1 MVKSVAVF
9 GSCVSRD
16 LFFSKFNPNYKD
28 FFNIKLS
35 SQRSSLISIMQK
47 PFSVDDNEILITPEN
62 NANIARMNFLRDDFE
77 KTFIKGL
84 VKSPVDYVVLDNYFE
99 VRMGV
104 LILKNGDIITNN
116 NWDLPATSLYKKLDI
131 DKKLSIQEDTNEFYK
146 LWKENCDIFFEF
158 LEDNCNNTK
167 IVLNSFKQVFKV
179 LKRNSSTYINN
190 DFKKQA
196 KSTNKFLKKLDDYII
211 KNHDIDVLYFD
222 ENTLADENHLWG
234 LGPVHYEM
242 KYYKNKLNQLI
253 TICKDGRMAN
263 KDLTLLNNEILRYKK
278 DITSLKN
285 QLTLEKENAS
295 KTKEYLLILE
305 NNKNFFN
312 SQKEENNRL
321 KSEINNIQ
329 GVNDDLV
336 KKVNELKEYVKLFN
350 SQKEENDNLKNNIHK
365 FKKEN
370 EKLLIENERLITK
383 NRKLNGEKLFF
394 QNQEVNLKK
403 ENRELN
409 RKLKEYSSSDLKLFS
424 LNKLKNLK

>member
-179 LKRNSSTYINN
+179 LKRNSSTY
-190 DFKKQA
+190 
-196 KSTNKFLKKLDDYII
+196 Y
-211 KNHDIDVLYFD
+211 
-222 ENTLADENHLWG
+222 
-234 LGPVHYEM
+234 
-242 KYYKNKLNQLI
+242 
-253 TICKDGRMAN
+253 
-263 KDLTLLNNEILRYKK
+263 
-278 DITSLKN
+278 
-285 QLTLEKENAS
+285 
-295 KTKEYLLILE
+295 
-305 NNKNFFN
+305 
-312 SQKEENNRL
+312 
-321 KSEINNIQ
+321 
-329 GVNDDLV
+329 
-336 KKVNELKEYVKLFN
+336 
-350 SQKEENDNLKNNIHK
+350 
-365 FKKEN
+365 
-370 EKLLIENERLITK
+370 
-383 NRKLNGEKLFF
+383 
-394 QNQEVNLKK
+394 
-403 ENRELN
+403 
-409 RKLKEYSSSDLKLFS
+409 
-424 LNKLKNLK
+424 

>member
-321 KSEINNIQ
+321 KSEINN
-329 GVNDDLV
+329 
-336 KKVNELKEYVKLFN
+336 
-350 SQKEENDNLKNNIHK
+350 
-365 FKKEN
+365 
-370 EKLLIENERLITK
+370 
-383 NRKLNGEKLFF
+383 
-394 QNQEVNLKK
+394 
-403 ENRELN
+403 
-409 RKLKEYSSSDLKLFS
+409 
-424 LNKLKNLK
+424 